1 MCRALALCA
10 LALSGAAHAGD
21 DAKPAPDDV
30 LPEARKMNSAAYGKP
45 PTKFQKGSTSP
56 HPLEKKAL
64 QRTEQGFVI
73 QLGSGAPLPSPAV
86 HQGVIVTSAGFHSR
100 EVYGFDAQT
109 GALLWGVGLSDD
121 GPSAPA
127 CAQGVCVWNTE
138 SCTIFAVEVR
148 SGKLLWSHFLGDP
161 QLAAPSIA
169 DGRVFTVYPA
179 QAQPQPP
186 GASHVLASFELR
198 SGKLL
203 WQRWIDGDAIS
214 APIAAEGEVHVSSMA
229 GTLYRLRQ
237 SDGEILSARRVRA
250 TSAPTVAQGQV
261 YYSNRT
267 ESKAGARPEESLAR
281 RDKAASAP
289 AQMSAAKAAPYLDK
303 EIQRGSGL
311 ANKGKELDASN
322 GFGSGAPASAKAS
335 VAEGN
340 IGQGSVSTLQA
351 FQGSRILKRG
361 KQSIA
366 AMGDEIVATDTES
379 GKALWKRELRGDL
392 AKSGGFLAAPP
403 VAAGAH
409 VVVGTLDGEIQLLDP
424 ASGKLAKS
432 FKAGAPIRSQPVVEN
447 GWIYVGSEDGRL
459 IGIQTHDSSLTGWP
473 QWGRDATRVGAV
485 D

>member
-1 MCRALALCA
+1 
-10 LALSGAAHAGD
+10 
-21 DAKPAPDDV
+21 
-30 LPEARKMNSAAYGKP
+30 
-45 PTKFQKGSTSP
+45 
-56 HPLEKKAL
+56 
-64 QRTEQGFVI
+64 
-73 QLGSGAPLPSPAV
+73 
-86 HQGVIVTSAGFHSR
+86 
-100 EVYGFDAQT
+100 
-109 GALLWGVGLSDD
+109 
-121 GPSAPA
+121 
-127 CAQGVCVWNTE
+127 
-138 SCTIFAVEVR
+138 
-148 SGKLLWSHFLGDP
+148 
-161 QLAAPSIA
+161 
-169 DGRVFTVYPA
+169 
-179 QAQPQPP
+179 
-186 GASHVLASFELR
+186 
-198 SGKLL
+198 
-203 WQRWIDGDAIS
+203 
-214 APIAAEGEVHVSSMA
+214 
-229 GTLYRLRQ
+229 
-237 SDGEILSARRVRA
+237 
-250 TSAPTVAQGQV
+250 VAQGQV